1 MNPGADSGGTY
12 AAEVLATLASG
23 LSVDATESGR
33 KALEVVRARSPEL
46 IVIGE
51 QTGEDLVTTSA
62 GFIDMMLVA
71 LRNDV
76 ELPWLDFE
84 QRSRDYGR
92 LRAAQG
98 LPLELLIDVLAV
110 YRRATIELLSRPIQG
125 KAHYDEII
133 AMAQGRLE
141 DVTERLTTAIA
152 RGYLEHIDEE
162 HRARESEMYGLAAIV
177 SAMGRSLDLG
187 ETAEVA
193 LIEALAALRLST
205 GALWLRERP
214 SKKLI
219 HTVGLDAD
227 QVDDF
232 ARQVG
237 PHVKASASAVGR
249 AESQVDRISGQEWNA
264 LRAQLRVRGRTV
276 GMMTVATMVDR
287 VFGASDLL
295 FMAAVADQV
304 AIAIDR
310 ARQFASE
317 ARTDH
322 LTGLANRRE
331 FERVMEREV
340 ALAERHSRRL
350 SLMMIDLDNLKRIND
365 RLGHSAGDGALR
377 LVAQQLLRVVRA
389 SDLCARVGGD
399 EFAVAMPETD
409 LDRAREVANRLRR
422 AVEQGVKRVPPSATV
437 RIASTTSCAARDL
450 WMKALAPA
458 SRAAIRAASLS
469 SRVRKISLVSGRTWR
484 IPVAASAPVPS
495 VSRKSIKTRS
505 GVSSAARTIE
515 SATEPACPTTVMSFW
530 SLIRAA
536 RPSATTWWSSTMRT
550 RVVSLFTATSI
561 P

>member
-1 MNPGADSGGTY
+1 MD
-12 AAEVLATLASG
+12 VLATLASG

-33 KALEVVRARSPEL
+33 KALEVVRERSPEL
-46 IVIGE
+46 IAIGE

-62 GFIDMMLVA
+62 GFIDMMLAA

-76 ELPWLDFE
+76 ELPWPDFE

-110 YRRATIELLSRPIQG
+110 YRRATIELISRPIQG
-125 KAHYDEII
+125 KPHYDEII
-133 AMAQGRLE
+133 TIAQGRLE

-152 RGYLEHIDEE
+152 RGFLEHIDEE

-205 GALWLRERP
+205 GALWLRER
-214 SKKLI
+214 SSYKLV

-276 GMMTVATMVDR
+276 GMLTVATMVDR

-295 FMAAVADQV
+295 FTAAVADQV

-331 FERVMEREV
+331 FERVMEREA
-340 ALAERHSRRL
+340 ALAERHNRRL

-365 RLGHSAGDGALR
+365 RLGHSAGDGALKI
-377 LVAQQLLRVVRA
+377 VAQQLQRVVRA
-389 SDLCARVGGD
+389 SDVCARVGGD

-409 LDRAREVANRLRR
+409 LDRARDVALRLRG
-422 AVEQGVKRVPPSATV
+422 AVEHAALSLRAPEHVEVSVGIAAWRPGQDWQAIYKAADTDLYEDKRRRKTV
-437 RIASTTSCAARDL
+437 RRWRQEDQ
-450 WMKALAPA
+450 PA
-458 SRAAIRAASLS
+458 EIRILGRGAG
-469 SRVRKISLVSGRTWR
+469 RRRVSG
-484 IPVAASAPVPS
+484 A
-495 VSRKSIKTRS
+495 
-505 GVSSAARTIE
+505 
-515 SATEPACPTTVMSFW
+515 
-530 SLIRAA
+530 
-536 RPSATTWWSSTMRT
+536 
-550 RVVSLFTATSI
+550 
-561 P
+561 